1 MDKEIVITGHGLA
14 GCVLAMTCYRREIPF
29 RIIGHPQ
36 TGEASMASSGL
47 IAPITGR
54 RYVKAWRV
62 DEFVPKALDF
72 YRWSESLLGETF
84 FYPIEI
90 VRFLMHPESKKAW
103 YKRLDDPE
111 YSQYISVR
119 HYPELEVFQKPY
131 GILTGGFRLDT
142 PKWVRAVRH
151 FLQEKKLLEF
161 TESPFVIPKKNHSHW
176 VTATGAIDSSLM
188 PKIIPNK
195 GESLIVH
202 MPEWRIQQVVKEEVY
217 IVPLVEKS
225 MFWIGSDYAPWPDH
239 PDPTEEA
246 KRRMLESI
254 RKVYN
259 GPLEVQEHLA
269 GIRPTVNDRRP
280 LIGRFPGKEDAYI
293 FNGMGTKGTSLA
305 PFWADELLSL
315 ILQGKALSEEVD
327 PARWIHR
334 PDFGKPENV

>member
-1 MDKEIVITGHGLA
+1 M
-14 GCVLAMTCYRREIPF
+14 
-29 RIIGHPQ
+29 IGHAQ
-36 TGEASMASSGL
+36 AGEASMASSGL

-72 YRWSESLLGETF
+72 YRWSESLLGQTY

-90 VRFLMHPESKKAW
+90 VRFLTHPESKKAW
-103 YKRLDDPE
+103 YKRLDDSE
-111 YSQYISVR
+111 YSEYISVR
-119 HYPELEVFQKPY
+119 HYPELDAFQKPY

-142 PKWVRAVRH
+142 PGWVNAVRH
-151 FLQEKKLLEF
+151 FLQEKNLLEL
-161 TESPFVIPKKNHSHW
+161 TESPSAFKAENNQHW
-176 VTATGAIDSSLM
+176 VAATGAIDASLM

-195 GESLIVH
+195 GEALIVR

-217 IVPLVEKS
+217 IVPVTEAS
-225 MFWIGSDYAPWPDH
+225 TYWIGSDYAPWPDH
-239 PDPTEEA
+239 PEPTKES
-246 KRRMLESI
+246 RNRMLESI
-254 RKVYN
+254 RKVYS
-259 GPLEVQEHLA
+259 GPLEVLDHLA

-280 LIGRFPGKEDAYI
+280 LIGRFPGKENTYI

-315 ILQGKALSEEVD
+315 IEHGKTLSEEVD
-327 PARWIHR
+327 PERWIHR